1 MEQIPSLV
9 QEIALNRT
17 TNAVCV
23 ALVKFTLDQMAVYFT
38 QETPAPAKLA
48 RQIVS
53 LRAAYDVM
61 NDAYAEQMKRAETA
75 GIKARDDEGDQ
86 LVYGVKGIL
95 EGAIRMT
102 YDQERLALAN
112 QLWEAYR
119 KYRIDPTENMISEW
133 SKVQQFCEE
142 YLAKSEL
149 QAAGAAL
156 SLDGPIRRLA
166 VIADEI
172 RDLMTERNAATPEQ
186 GAMANAREAVY
197 PEYRTAILL
206 LNAFTAV
213 SDDANENK
221 ALIRALNDNINYV
234 RKHAMAQ
241 GSGQAGSSSSLGSGG
256 DNGGTG
262 TAENGS
268 GSGSEGGGSG
278 ESGSGS
284 QEGGSGSGSGSE
296 QGGSGSGSGSQQ
308 EPTSY
313 HLTMASTGSG
323 SYTVKDESEQVI
335 TGAHDFAAGTALTV
349 EITPAEGQTP
359 TATINSQAI
368 TLTENDGTYSG
379 SFEMPAQNSLLQIS
393 TGTASGGNDGGEGL
407 DQD

>member
-1 MEQIPSLV
+1 MENIPQLV
-9 QEIALNRT
+9 QEINLRNT

-23 ALVKFTLDQMAVYFT
+23 ALVKFTLDQMDVYFT

-142 YLAKSEL
+142 YLAKSDL

-262 TAENGS
+262 SGENGS

-284 QEGGSGSGSGSE
+284 QE
-296 QGGSGSGSGSQQ
+296 GGSGSGSGSQQ

-335 TGAHDFAAGTALTV
+335 TGAHDFAAGTTLTV

-359 TATINSQAI
+359 TATINSQTI
-368 TLTENDGTYSG
+368 TLTENDGVYSG
-379 SFEMPAQNSLLQIS
+379 SFEMPAQNSLLQVS
-393 TGTASGGNDGGEGL
+393 TGSIPGSGGNGGEDL
-407 DQD
+407 DKE